1 MIRICERCYGQ
12 VDDRSAHVRLA
23 HIDHALP
30 DGSIVWRHSFVHT
43 EVCDAAGRG
52 RSPIDVPDTGEWDSR
67 RGLSAAALGWI
78 ASRRAELPTESVNQA

>member
-12 VDDRSAHVRLA
+12 VDDRSPHLSLA

-43 EVCDAAGRG
+43 VTCDPAGRG
-52 RSPIDVPDTGEWDSR
+52 RSPIDGPDTGTWDSR
-67 RGLSAAALGWI
+67 RGLSAATLGWI
-78 ASRRAELPTESVNQA
+78 ASRRTDAPASPVNQA

>member
-12 VDDRSAHVRLA
+12 VDDRAAHVRLA

-52 RSPIDVPDTGEWDSR
+52 RVTPVSYTQ
-67 RGLSAAALGWI
+67 LT
-78 ASRRAELPTESVNQA
+78 LPTN